1 MEDDL
6 LTVCVHEIGHGVI
19 FEALGVH
26 VIRIIVGPLSE
37 GKCYS
42 DPCSNHYNID
52 VIQIATWGG
61 PYFERIFLQNT
72 KEQEGDFYDM
82 SSPGVYDD
90 DFCEWLFRKD
100 MRVREVDFSGYEL
113 PDPRSEEDKKH
124 LNILLKICRHIN
136 YKAIRATIQALY
148 NTPTRRGNKVMTGRR
163 FRKIIN
169 DNGGLYASCR

>member
-42 DPCSNHYNID
+42 DPCSNHNNID
-52 VIQIATWGG
+52 VKITWAG

-113 PDPRSEEDKKH
+113 PDPRSVEDEER
-124 LNILLKICRHIN
+124 LTALLQICGHMN
-136 YKAIRATIQALY
+136 FKAVRAAIHKLY
-148 NTPTRRGNKVMTGRR
+148 NTPMRRGKKVMSGSRL
-163 FRKIIN
+163 RKIIN
-169 DNGGLYASCR
+169 DNGGLYASCG

>member
-52 VIQIATWGG
+52 VIQIATWAG

-72 KEQEGDFYDM
+72 KEQEGDFCEM
-82 SSPGVYDD
+82 SSPGVYDE
-90 DFCEWLFRKD
+90 DFCEWLFFKN
-100 MRVREVDFSGYEL
+100 MKVREVDFSGYEL
-113 PDPRSEEDKKH
+113 PDPRSVEDEER
-124 LNILLKICRHIN
+124 LSALLQICSHMN
-136 YKAIRATIQALY
+136 FKAVRAAIHKLY
-148 NTPTRRGNKVMTGRR
+148 NTPMRRGKKVMSGSRL
-163 FRKIIN
+163 RKIIN
-169 DNGGLYASCR
+169 DNGGLYASC